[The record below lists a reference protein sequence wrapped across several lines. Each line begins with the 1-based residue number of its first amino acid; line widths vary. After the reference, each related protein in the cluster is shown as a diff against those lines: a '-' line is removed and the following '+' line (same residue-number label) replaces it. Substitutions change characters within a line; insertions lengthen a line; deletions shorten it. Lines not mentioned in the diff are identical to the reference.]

1 MTSLKTD
8 LFVLCDY
15 ATVSREQK
23 LSVIGIFDQFFV
35 ANIPTSWPKMF
46 LVAVLSGQAGQEYP
60 VTLSIVP
67 PGPTEQ
73 KFPDKELK
81 VTLGP
86 NGRANLI
93 TELVNFP
100 LPLAGTY
107 KVAIESEKQ
116 MVGELEFKV
125 NKTTA
130 TYAGQDLTGKKVSN

>member
-1 MTSLKTD
+1 MAKLSCE
-8 LFVLCDY
+8 LFALCDY

-35 ANIPTSWPKMF
+35 ANLPTNWPKMF
-46 LVAVLSGQAGQEYP
+46 LVAVLSGQSREEYQ
-60 VTLSIVP
+60 VILSIVP

-100 LPLAGTY
+100 LPLVGTY
-107 KVAIESEKQ
+107 KVEIKSQ
-116 MVGELEFKV
+116 DQQVGHLEFKV

-130 TYAGQDLTGKKVSN
+130 TYGGQDLQGKKISN